1 MNAAERRQKVID
13 LYQQGL
19 LTGQIATAM
28 GIRSSVVSLD
38 IHKARAKGILPPP
51 RSGLPSSAARHLMK
65 KMGRNHKSLGRM
77 LDVFDALTR
86 EEALWLMGTLP
97 KDLTMAEYLAS
108 MVCDVYAE
116 EHSL

>member
-1 MNAAERRQKVID
+1 MTAAERRQKVID

-19 LTGQIATAM
+19 LTGQIATTI
-28 GIRSSVVSLD
+28 GIKSSLVSLD
-38 IHKARAKGILPPP
+38 IYKARAKGILPQP
-51 RSGLPSSAARHLMK
+51 RSGLPSSAAKHLMK
-65 KMGRNHKSLGRM
+65 KMGRKYNSLGKM

-108 MVCDVYAE
+108 MVRDVYAE
-116 EHSL
+116 EHGL